1 MENVKRKIISFWL
14 THIFL
19 RRIGKRYPD
28 FFKQWVYETTD
39 NRIERKVMLLRYTG
53 DNQMK
58 FFAIALELNTDERN
72 VFAYHKKFIDRLITG
87 I

>member
-1 MENVKRKIISFWL
+1 MENVKHKIISFWL
-14 THIFL
+14 THVFL

-39 NRIERKVMLLRYTG
+39 NRIERKIMLLQYTG